1 MRVLVV
7 EDDEVVAQSLTIAL
21 SEHRY
26 TVDVAGDGQ
35 MGWEYAMTCEYDVIV
50 LDVMLPILNGIHFCQ
65 KLRSSGSMTPILLV
79 TAHNDRSKL
88 VEGLDAGADDY
99 VVKPFDL
106 KELLARLRALL
117 RRGQSSLPPT
127 LHWGG
132 LMLDPNACEVRWHDK
147 LLKLTPKEY
156 SLLELLLRN
165 PQRIYSSSALI
176 DHLWSLDTPP
186 SEDTIRSHVKGLRN
200 KLKAAKVKDDPIE
213 TVYGIGYRLRKLP
226 ETSPIEEK
234 MGHLETAPNSL
245 KGGDLAQSPGNLG
258 SLGGTLLSDPVPKT
272 RVAQVRDASQATA
285 DRIAAGLAQVWQ
297 QSQGRLFTRM
307 EHLEQAI
314 AVAQQGLLNGASLQ
328 IAEESAHKLA
338 GSLGM
343 FSLDQGSELSKEI
356 EQWFAQTRQGS
367 VLPIET
373 VIQQVRELRQYLEK
387 MSAQA
392 IDAGLKAEH
401 LKAGLNASLNAGS
414 TLDIPVQGNSASHS
428 SLNQPIDQSIDRSIA
443 PFTDYPTDSALDP
456 RLPEATV
463 PVLLPDRKS
472 SEARILIL
480 DDDEDV
486 VTQLRQVLQPWGFEL
501 IALPMKSDL
510 MSALQLNQP
519 DLLILEVTMGEHNGL
534 AICQTLRNTLQWSDI
549 PVLFLTDSRDPELT
563 HRVFAAGADDFVRK
577 PVIGPE
583 LITRLLN
590 RLERSRL
597 LRSLAE
603 TDSLTQV
610 ANRRTLTAQADTFMR
625 IAQRH
630 EKPLCLAIVDIYHLQ
645 EINELHGYLCGDE
658 VLKRCAKIL
667 KDSFRQED
675 LIGRWS
681 DAKFVIIL
689 YGTDVTGV
697 QTHLLEVV
705 NEFRRQVFVPLHAEP
720 FTADLAVGIAQYQR
734 GDGLQSIYDRAKQ
747 SLVAALEF
755 QRSPM
760 MKFITQE

>member
-21 SEHRY
+21 GEHRY
-26 TVDVAGDGQ
+26 TVDVATDGR
-35 MGWEYAMTCEYDVIV
+35 MGWEYAMACEYDVIV

-65 KLRSSGSMTPILLV
+65 KLRSNGSMTPILLV
-79 TAHNDRSKL
+79 TAHGDRTTL
-88 VEGLDAGADDY
+88 IEGLDAGADDY

-117 RRGQSSLPPT
+117 RRGQSALPPT
-127 LHWGG
+127 LHWGC
-132 LMLDPNACEVRWHDK
+132 LSLDPNACEVRWHDK

-200 KLKAAKVKDDPIE
+200 KLKAAKVTDDPVE

-226 ETSPIEEK
+226 EAIPVETTESEVSSSDDTNSNAASSTTDPSTTNSTTT
-234 MGHLETAPNSL
+234 HLSTTDSTTNPTFTGPQSRDE
-245 KGGDLAQSPGNLG
+245 AQAM
-258 SLGGTLLSDPVPKT
+258 D
-272 RVAQVRDASQATA
+272 

-297 QSQGRLFTRM
+297 QSQGKLFTRM

-314 AVAQQGLLNGASLQ
+314 AVAQQGLLNASSIQ
-328 IAEESAHKLA
+328 VAEESAHKLA

-343 FSLDQGSELSKEI
+343 FSLDRGSDLAKEI
-356 EQWFAQTRQGS
+356 EQWFSQVRQGKDVS
-367 VLPIET
+367 LDLVT
-373 VIQQVRELRQYLEK
+373 QNVRELRQNLEL

-392 IDAGLKAEH
+392 IDAGLKAAQ
-401 LKAGLNASLNAGS
+401 LKAGLTIESS
-414 TLDIPVQGNSASHS
+414 SAS
-428 SLNQPIDQSIDRSIA
+428 
-443 PFTDYPTDSALDP
+443 TDSTNPIELDQRNTDLP
-456 RLPEATV
+456 IPILLPE
-463 PVLLPDRKS
+463 RKPC
-472 SEARILIL
+472 EARILIL
-480 DDDEDV
+480 DDDADV
-486 VTQLRQVLQPWGFEL
+486 VKNLTQVLQPWGFEV
-501 IALPMKSDL
+501 IALPVTSDV
-510 MSALQLNQP
+510 MAALQANQP
-519 DLLILEVTMGEHNGL
+519 DLLILEVTMGEMSGL
-534 AICQTLRNTLQWSDI
+534 ALCQTLRNTVQWSDL

-610 ANRRTLTAQADTFMR
+610 ANRRTLTAQAETFLR
-625 IAQRH
+625 IAHRH
-630 EKPLCLAIVDIYHLQ
+630 EKPMCLAIVDLYQLR
-645 EINELHGYLCGDE
+645 EINDLHGYLCGDE

-667 KDSFRQED
+667 KTSFRQED

-681 DAKFVIIL
+681 DEKFVIVL
-689 YGTDVTGV
+689 YGTDKASMSC
-697 QTHLLEVV
+697 HLLEIVE
-705 NEFRRQVFVPLHAEP
+705 EFRRQVFVPVNAEA
-720 FTADLAVGIAQYQR
+720 FTANLAVGIGEYQR
-734 GDGLQSIYDRAKQ
+734 GDVLQTIYDRAKL
-747 SLVAALEF
+747 SLVTSLTF
-755 QRSPM
+755 QRSPLM
-760 MKFITQE
+760 ELVS

>member
-21 SEHRY
+21 GAHRY
-26 TVDVAGDGQ
+26 TVDVASDGR
-35 MGWEYAMTCEYDVIV
+35 MGWEYVMACEYDVIV
-50 LDVMLPILNGIHFCQ
+50 LDIMLPVLNGIHFCQ

-117 RRGQSSLPPT
+117 RRGQSVLPPT
-127 LHWGG
+127 LHWGC
-132 LMLDPNACEVRWHDK
+132 LMLDPNACEVRWHEK
-147 LLKLTPKEY
+147 ILKLTPKEY

-200 KLKAAKVKDDPIE
+200 KLKAAKVTDDPVE

-226 ETSPIEEK
+226 EAIVVEAVENLANPFLSNAV
-234 MGHLETAPNSL
+234 GPNS
-245 KGGDLAQSPGNLG
+245 K
-258 SLGGTLLSDPVPKT
+258 SLSSKSLNFASLNS
-272 RVAQVRDASQATA
+272 RDESQATA

-297 QSQGRLFTRM
+297 QSQGKLFTRM

-314 AVAQQGLLNGASLQ
+314 AVAQQGLLNSASIQ
-328 IAEESAHKLA
+328 VAEESAHKLA

-343 FSLDQGSELSKEI
+343 FSLDRASDLAKKI

-367 VLPIET
+367 SLALEGVT
-373 VIQQVRELRQYLEK
+373 QQVQELRQLLEC
-387 MSAQA
+387 MSTQT
-392 IDAGLKAEH
+392 IDAGLKAAQQQ
-401 LKAGLNASLNAGS
+401 AGLIPKAPIASLEDA
-414 TLDIPVQGNSASHS
+414 LDSPLINLDQRAAEVPIPV
-428 SLNQPIDQSIDRSIA
+428 LI
-443 PFTDYPTDSALDP
+443 
-456 RLPEATV
+456 PE
-463 PVLLPDRKS
+463 RKP

-480 DDDEDV
+480 DDDAV
-486 VTQLRQVLQPWGFEL
+486 VIENLTQVLQPWGFEV
-501 IALPMKSDL
+501 IALPVASDL
-510 MSALQLNQP
+510 MTALQIHQP
-519 DLLILEVTMGEHNGL
+519 DLLILEVCMGEVSGL
-534 AICQTLRNTLQWSDI
+534 ALCQTLRNTVQWSDL

-610 ANRRTLTAQADTFMR
+610 ANRRTLTAQAETFLR
-625 IAQRH
+625 IAHRH
-630 EKPLCLAIVDIYHLQ
+630 EKPMCLAIVDLYQLR
-645 EINELHGYLCGDE
+645 EINDLHGYLCGDE

-667 KDSFRQED
+667 KTSFRQED

-681 DAKFVIIL
+681 DEKFVIVL
-689 YGTDVTGV
+689 YGTDISGV
-697 QTHLLEVV
+697 NHHLLEIV
-705 NEFRRQVFVPLHAEP
+705 NEFRRQVFVPVNAEP
-720 FTADLAVGIAQYQR
+720 FTANLAVGISEYQR
-734 GDGLQSIYDRAKQ
+734 GDVLQSVYDRAKQ
-747 SLVAALEF
+747 SLVASMEF
-755 QRSPM
+755 QRSP
-760 MKFITQE
+760 ILELSA

>member
-21 SEHRY
+21 GEHRY
-26 TVDVAGDGQ
+26 TVDVASDGR
-35 MGWEYAMTCEYDVIV
+35 MGWEYAMTYEYDVIV

-65 KLRSSGSMTPILLV
+65 KLRSNGSMTPILLV
-79 TAHNDRSKL
+79 TAHNDRTTL
-88 VEGLDAGADDY
+88 IEGLDAGADDY

-117 RRGQSSLPPT
+117 RRGQSALPPT
-127 LHWGG
+127 LHWGC

-200 KLKAAKVKDDPIE
+200 KLKAAKVTDDPVE

-226 ETSPIEEK
+226 EAIAVEPIEV
-234 MGHLETAPNSL
+234 AVSNSN
-245 KGGDLAQSPGNLG
+245 AVG
-258 SLGGTLLSDPVPKT
+258 SNAVGSNAVGSNAVSSTSIVPLL
-272 RVAQVRDASQATA
+272 RDESQAMD

-297 QSQGRLFTRM
+297 QSQGKLFTRM

-314 AVAQQGLLNGASLQ
+314 AVAQQGLLNASSIQ
-328 IAEESAHKLA
+328 VAEESAHKLA

-343 FSLDQGSELSKEI
+343 FSLDRGSDLAKNI
-356 EQWFAQTRQGS
+356 EQWFAQVRQGTDLS
-367 VLPIET
+367 LET
-373 VIQQVRELRQYLEK
+373 VTKNVQELRQNLEL

-392 IDAGLKAEH
+392 IDAGLKAAQ
-401 LKAGLNASLNAGS
+401 LKAGL
-414 TLDIPVQGNSASHS
+414 IPESCES
-428 SLNQPIDQSIDRSIA
+428 SDDDSNPID
-443 PFTDYPTDSALDP
+443 LDQRNIEVP
-456 RLPEATV
+456 IPILLPE
-463 PVLLPDRKS
+463 RKP

-480 DDDEDV
+480 DDDPTV
-486 VTQLRQVLQPWGFEL
+486 VENLTQVLQPWGFEVM
-501 IALPMKSDL
+501 ALPGTSDV
-510 MSALQLNQP
+510 MAALQSYQP
-519 DLLILEVTMGEHNGL
+519 DLLILEVTMGELSGL
-534 AICQTLRNTLQWSDI
+534 ALCQTLRNTVQWSDL

-610 ANRRTLTAQADTFMR
+610 ANRRTLTAQAETFLR
-625 IAQRH
+625 IAHRH
-630 EKPLCLAIVDIYHLQ
+630 EKPMCLAIVDLYQLR
-645 EINELHGYLCGDE
+645 EINDLHGYLCGDE

-667 KDSFRQED
+667 KASFRQED

-681 DAKFVIIL
+681 DEKFVIVL
-689 YGTDVTGV
+689 YGTDKAGV
-697 QTHLLEVV
+697 NHHLLDIV
-705 NEFRRQVFVPLHAEP
+705 NEFRRQVFVPVNAEA
-720 FTADLAVGIAQYQR
+720 FMANLAVGIGEYQR
-734 GDGLQSIYDRAKQ
+734 GDALQTIYDRAKL
-747 SLVAALEF
+747 SLVAGMEF
-755 QRSPM
+755 QRSPLM
-760 MKFITQE
+760 ELSA

>member
-21 SEHRY
+21 GEHRY
-26 TVDVAGDGQ
+26 TVDVASDGR
-35 MGWEYAMTCEYDVIV
+35 MGWEYVMACDYDVIV
-50 LDVMLPILNGIHFCQ
+50 LDIMLPVLNGIHFCQ
-65 KLRSSGSMTPILLV
+65 QLRSSGSMTPILLV

-117 RRGQSSLPPT
+117 RRGQAALPPT
-127 LHWGG
+127 LHWGC

-147 LLKLTPKEY
+147 ILKLTPKEY

-200 KLKAAKVKDDPIE
+200 KLKAAKVTDDPVE

-226 ETSPIEEK
+226 EAIEVTDSESDSAVPNSAVPNSA
-234 MGHLETAPNSL
+234 APNS
-245 KGGDLAQSPGNLG
+245 AVTPV
-258 SLGGTLLSDPVPKT
+258 SLHS
-272 RVAQVRDASQATA
+272 RDESQATA
-285 DRIAAGLAQVWQ
+285 DRIAAGLATVWQ
-297 QSQGRLFTRM
+297 QSQGKLFTRM

-314 AVAQQGLLNGASLQ
+314 AVAQQGLLNASTIQ
-328 IAEESAHKLA
+328 VAEESAHKLA

-343 FSLDQGSELSKEI
+343 FSLDRGSELAKDI
-356 EQWFAQTRQGS
+356 EQWFVQTRQGATLS
-367 VLPIET
+367 LEGVT
-373 VIQQVRELRQYLEK
+373 QQVQELRQNLEL
-387 MSAQA
+387 MSNQA
-392 IDAGLKAEH
+392 IDAGLKAAQIQ
-401 LKAGLNASLNAGS
+401 AGLIPESLES
-414 TLDIPVQGNSASHS
+414 SASNESNLIH
-428 SLNQPIDQSIDRSIA
+428 LDQRAVEVPIPI
-443 PFTDYPTDSALDP
+443 L
-456 RLPEATV
+456 LPE
-463 PVLLPDRKS
+463 RKP

-480 DDDEDV
+480 DDDAAV
-486 VTQLRQVLQPWGFEL
+486 VENLTQVLQPWGFAV
-501 IALPMKSDL
+501 IALPVTSDL
-510 MSALQLNQP
+510 MAALQLHQP
-519 DLLILEVTMGEHNGL
+519 DLLILEVMMGEVSGL
-534 AICQTLRNTLQWSDI
+534 ALCQTLRNTVQWSDL

-610 ANRRTLTAQADTFMR
+610 ANRRTLTAQAETFLR
-625 IAQRH
+625 IAHRH
-630 EKPLCLAIVDIYHLQ
+630 EKPMCLAIVDLYQLR
-645 EINELHGYLCGDE
+645 EINDLHGYLCGDE
-658 VLKRCAKIL
+658 VLRRCAKIL
-667 KDSFRQED
+667 KTSFRQED

-681 DAKFVIIL
+681 DEKFVIVL
-689 YGTDVTGV
+689 YGTDKAGV
-697 QTHLLEVV
+697 KHHLLDIV
-705 NEFRRQVFVPLHAEP
+705 NEFRRQVFVSVNADP
-720 FTADLAVGIAQYQR
+720 FTANLAVGIAEYQR
-734 GDGLQSIYDRAKQ
+734 GDVLQSVYDRAKQ
-747 SLVAALEF
+747 SLVAAMEF
-755 QRSPM
+755 QRSPLL
-760 MKFITQE
+760 ELSA

>member
-21 SEHRY
+21 GEHRY
-26 TVDVAGDGQ
+26 TVDVASDGR
-35 MGWEYAMTCEYDVIV
+35 MGWDYAMTCEYDVIV

-79 TAHNDRSKL
+79 TAHNDRATL
-88 VEGLDAGADDY
+88 IEGLDAGADDY

-117 RRGQSSLPPT
+117 RRGQSALPPT
-127 LHWGG
+127 LHWGC
-132 LMLDPNACEVRWHDK
+132 LMLDPNACEVRWHEK

-200 KLKAAKVKDDPIE
+200 KLKAAKVTDDPVE

-226 ETSPIEEK
+226 ETIAAESTESTESVESVELAVSIS
-234 MGHLETAPNSL
+234 NSSSSSTS
-245 KGGDLAQSPGNLG
+245 A
-258 SLGGTLLSDPVPKT
+258 VP
-272 RVAQVRDASQATA
+272 QLRDASQAMD

-297 QSQGRLFTRM
+297 QSQGKLFTRM

-314 AVAQQGLLNGASLQ
+314 AVAQQGLLNASSIQ
-328 IAEESAHKLA
+328 VAEESAHKLA

-343 FSLDQGSELSKEI
+343 FSLDRGSELAKDI
-356 EQWFAQTRQGS
+356 EQWFSQARQGS
-367 VLPIET
+367 DQSLESVT
-373 VIQQVRELRQYLEK
+373 QHVQELRQTLEL

-392 IDAGLKAEH
+392 IDEGLKAAQ
-401 LKAGLNASLNAGS
+401 LKAGLIPESCEAPADVSDLIE
-414 TLDIPVQGNSASHS
+414 LDQRNLEIPI
-428 SLNQPIDQSIDRSIA
+428 PI
-443 PFTDYPTDSALDP
+443 L
-456 RLPEATV
+456 LPE
-463 PVLLPDRKS
+463 RKP

-480 DDDEDV
+480 DDDDAV
-486 VTQLRQVLQPWGFEL
+486 VENLTQVLQPWGFEVV
-501 IALPMKSDL
+501 ALPVTSDL
-510 MSALQLNQP
+510 MIELQNYQP
-519 DLLILEVTMGEHNGL
+519 DLLILEVMMGEVSGL
-534 AICQTLRNTLQWSDI
+534 ALCQTLRNTVQWSDL

-610 ANRRTLTAQADTFMR
+610 ANRRTLTAQAETFLR
-625 IAQRH
+625 IAHRH
-630 EKPLCLAIVDIYHLQ
+630 EKPMCLAIVDLYQLR
-645 EINELHGYLCGDE
+645 EINDLHGYLCGDE

-667 KDSFRQED
+667 KASFRQED

-681 DAKFVIIL
+681 DEKFVIVL
-689 YGTDVTGV
+689 YGTDKAGV
-697 QTHLLEVV
+697 NHHLLDIV
-705 NEFRRQVFVPLHAEP
+705 NQFRRQVFVPVNAEP
-720 FTADLAVGIAQYQR
+720 FTANLAVGIGEYRR
-734 GDGLQSIYDRAKQ
+734 GDVLQTIYDRAKL
-747 SLVAALEF
+747 SLVAGMEF
-755 QRSPM
+755 QRSPLM
-760 MKFITQE
+760 ELSA

>member
-21 SEHRY
+21 GEHRY
-26 TVDVAGDGQ
+26 TVDVASDGR
-35 MGWEYAMTCEYDVIV
+35 MGWEYAMACEYDVIV
-50 LDVMLPILNGIHFCQ
+50 LDVMLPILNGIHFCKQ
-65 KLRSSGSMTPILLV
+65 LRSNGSMTPILLV
-79 TAHNDRSKL
+79 TAHDDRTTL
-88 VEGLDAGADDY
+88 IEGLDAGADDY

-117 RRGQSSLPPT
+117 RRGQSALPPT
-127 LHWGG
+127 LNWGS
-132 LMLDPNACEVRWHDK
+132 LTLDPNACEVRWHDR

-200 KLKAAKVKDDPIE
+200 KLKAAKVTDDPVE

-226 ETSPIEEK
+226 EAIVVEAVEAE
-234 MGHLETAPNSL
+234 GVETVVSDSVLDSDEINSN
-245 KGGDLAQSPGNLG
+245 AVRPQS
-258 SLGGTLLSDPVPKT
+258 
-272 RVAQVRDASQATA
+272 RDELQATD
-285 DRIAAGLAQVWQ
+285 DRIAAGLAKVWQ
-297 QSQGRLFTRM
+297 QSQGKLFTRM

-314 AVAQQGLLNGASLQ
+314 AVAQQGLLNASSIQ

-343 FSLDQGSELSKEI
+343 FSLDRGSDLAKDI
-356 EQWFAQTRQGS
+356 EQWFTQARQGME
-367 VLPIET
+367 LPLEG
-373 VIQQVRELRQYLEK
+373 VMQNVQELRQNLER

-392 IDAGLKAEH
+392 IDAGLKAAQ
-401 LKAGLNASLNAGS
+401 LKAGLTPEICVSAADASDL
-414 TLDIPVQGNSASHS
+414 
-428 SLNQPIDQSIDRSIA
+428 IDMDQRN
-443 PFTDYPTDSALDP
+443 TD
-456 RLPEATV
+456 V
-463 PVLLPDRKS
+463 PVPILLSERKS

-480 DDDEDV
+480 DDDAEV
-486 VTQLRQVLQPWGFEL
+486 VENLTQVLQPWGFEV
-501 IALPMKSDL
+501 IALPVTSDV
-510 MSALQLNQP
+510 MGALQGYQP
-519 DLLILEVTMGEHNGL
+519 DLLILEVTMGEMNGL
-534 AICQTLRNTLQWSDI
+534 ALCQTLRNTVQWSDL

-610 ANRRTLTAQADTFMR
+610 ANRRTLTAQAETFLR
-625 IAQRH
+625 IAHRH
-630 EKPLCLAIVDIYHLQ
+630 EKPMCLAIVDLYQLR
-645 EINELHGYLCGDE
+645 EINDLHGYLCGDE
-658 VLKRCAKIL
+658 VLRRCAKIL
-667 KDSFRQED
+667 KTSFRQED

-681 DAKFVIIL
+681 DEKFVVVL
-689 YGTDVTGV
+689 YGTDKASLKC
-697 QTHLLEVV
+697 HLLEIVH
-705 NEFRRQVFVPLHAEP
+705 EFRRQVFVPVNAEP
-720 FTADLAVGIAQYQR
+720 FTANLAVGIGEYQK
-734 GDGLQSIYDRAKQ
+734 GDALQTIYDRAKSSLIA
-747 SLVAALEF
+747 SLVT
-755 QRSPM
+755 QRSPLV
-760 MKFITQE
+760 ELAS

>member
-21 SEHRY
+21 GEHRY
-26 TVDVAGDGQ
+26 TVDVASDGR

-65 KLRSSGSMTPILLV
+65 KLRSNGSMTPILLV
-79 TAHNDRSKL
+79 TAHNDRTTL
-88 VEGLDAGADDY
+88 IEGLDAGADDY

-117 RRGQSSLPPT
+117 RRGQSALPPT
-127 LHWGG
+127 LHWGC
-132 LMLDPNACEVRWHDK
+132 LMLDPNACEVRWHEK
-147 LLKLTPKEY
+147 ILKLTPKEY

-200 KLKAAKVKDDPIE
+200 KLKAAKVTDDPVE

-226 ETSPIEEK
+226 EAIVVESVGSVESVEMAVSSSSSNPSSSAVASSNPSPNPSSNPSSNLLVPQLRDE
-234 MGHLETAPNSL
+234 S
-245 KGGDLAQSPGNLG
+245 QS
-258 SLGGTLLSDPVPKT
+258 TD
-272 RVAQVRDASQATA
+272 

-297 QSQGRLFTRM
+297 QSQGKLFTRM

-314 AVAQQGLLNGASLQ
+314 AVAQQGLLNASSIQ
-328 IAEESAHKLA
+328 VAEESAHKLA

-343 FSLDQGSELSKEI
+343 FSLDRGSELAKEI
-356 EQWFAQTRQGS
+356 EQWFSQARQGMDQPLEA
-367 VLPIET
+367 VT
-373 VIQQVRELRQYLEK
+373 RNVQELRQNLEL

-392 IDAGLKAEH
+392 IDEGLKAAQ
-401 LKAGLNASLNAGS
+401 LKAGLIPESCESSADASNLIELDQRNA
-414 TLDIPVQGNSASHS
+414 DV
-428 SLNQPIDQSIDRSIA
+428 PI
-443 PFTDYPTDSALDP
+443 
-456 RLPEATV
+456 
-463 PVLLPDRKS
+463 PVLLPERKP
-472 SEARILIL
+472 SEAKILIL
-480 DDDEDV
+480 DDDETV
-486 VTQLRQVLQPWGFEL
+486 VENLTQVLQPWGFEVV
-501 IALPMKSDL
+501 ALPGTSDL
-510 MSALQLNQP
+510 MLELQFHQP
-519 DLLILEVTMGEHNGL
+519 DLLILEVMMGEVSGL
-534 AICQTLRNTLQWSDI
+534 ALCQTLRNTVQWSDL

-610 ANRRTLTAQADTFMR
+610 ANRRTLTAQAETFLR
-625 IAQRH
+625 IAHRH
-630 EKPLCLAIVDIYHLQ
+630 EKPLCLAIVDLYQLR
-645 EINELHGYLCGDE
+645 EINDLHGYLCGDE
-658 VLKRCAKIL
+658 VLRRCAKIL
-667 KDSFRQED
+667 KTSFRQED

-681 DAKFVIIL
+681 DEKFVIVL
-689 YGTDVTGV
+689 YGTDQASVNC
-697 QTHLLEVV
+697 HLLEIVM
-705 NEFRRQVFVPLHAEP
+705 EFRRQVFVPVNAEA
-720 FTADLAVGIAQYQR
+720 FTANLAVGIGEYQR
-734 GDGLQSIYDRAKQ
+734 GDVLQTIYDRAKL
-747 SLVAALEF
+747 SLVAAMEF
-755 QRSPM
+755 QRSPLM
-760 MKFITQE
+760 ELTAMESTAMESTSIELTS

>member
-21 SEHRY
+21 GEHRY
-26 TVDVAGDGQ
+26 TVDVASDGR
-35 MGWEYAMTCEYDVIV
+35 MGWEYVMACNYDVIV
-50 LDVMLPILNGIHFCQ
+50 LDIMLPVLNGIHFCQ
-65 KLRSSGSMTPILLV
+65 QLRSSGSTTPILLV

-117 RRGQSSLPPT
+117 RRGQAALPPT
-127 LHWGG
+127 LHWGC

-147 LLKLTPKEY
+147 ILKLTPKEY

-200 KLKAAKVKDDPIE
+200 KLKAAKVTDDPVE

-226 ETSPIEEK
+226 ESIEVTASS
-234 MGHLETAPNSL
+234 LNAVSANPVAPNPVSL
-245 KGGDLAQSPGNLG
+245 NA
-258 SLGGTLLSDPVPKT
+258 
-272 RVAQVRDASQATA
+272 RDESQATA
-285 DRIAAGLAQVWQ
+285 DRIAAGLATVWQ
-297 QSQGRLFTRM
+297 QSQGKLFTRM

-314 AVAQQGLLNGASLQ
+314 AVAQQGLLNASTIQ
-328 IAEESAHKLA
+328 VAEESAHKLA

-343 FSLDQGSELSKEI
+343 FSLDRGSELAKEI
-356 EQWFAQTRQGS
+356 EQWFVQTRQGS
-367 VLPIET
+367 ILSLEGVT
-373 VIQQVRELRQYLEK
+373 QQVQELRQNLEL
-387 MSAQA
+387 MSTQA
-392 IDAGLKAEH
+392 IDAGLKAAQIQ
-401 LKAGLNASLNAGS
+401 AGLIPESLEASSSDESNLIS
-414 TLDIPVQGNSASHS
+414 LDQRAVEVPIPI
-428 SLNQPIDQSIDRSIA
+428 L
-443 PFTDYPTDSALDP
+443 
-456 RLPEATV
+456 LPE
-463 PVLLPDRKS
+463 RKP

-480 DDDEDV
+480 DDDAAV
-486 VTQLRQVLQPWGFEL
+486 VENLKQVLQPWGFAV
-501 IALPMKSDL
+501 IALPVTSDL
-510 MSALQLNQP
+510 MAALQLHQP
-519 DLLILEVTMGEHNGL
+519 DLLILEVTMGEVSGL
-534 AICQTLRNTLQWSDI
+534 ALCQTLRNTVQWSDL

-610 ANRRTLTAQADTFMR
+610 ANRRTITAQAETFLR
-625 IAQRH
+625 IAHRH
-630 EKPLCLAIVDIYHLQ
+630 EKPMCLAIVDLYQLR
-645 EINELHGYLCGDE
+645 EINDLHGYLCGDE
-658 VLKRCAKIL
+658 VLRRCAKIL
-667 KDSFRQED
+667 KASFRQED

-681 DAKFVIIL
+681 DEKFVIVL
-689 YGTDVTGV
+689 YGTDKVSV
-697 QTHLLEVV
+697 NHHLLDIVT
-705 NEFRRQVFVPLHAEP
+705 EFRRQLFVPVNADP
-720 FTADLAVGIAQYQR
+720 FTANLAVGIGEYQR
-734 GDGLQSIYDRAKQ
+734 GDVLQTIYDRAKQ
-747 SLVAALEF
+747 SLVAAMEF
-755 QRSPM
+755 QRSPLL
-760 MKFITQE
+760 ELSA